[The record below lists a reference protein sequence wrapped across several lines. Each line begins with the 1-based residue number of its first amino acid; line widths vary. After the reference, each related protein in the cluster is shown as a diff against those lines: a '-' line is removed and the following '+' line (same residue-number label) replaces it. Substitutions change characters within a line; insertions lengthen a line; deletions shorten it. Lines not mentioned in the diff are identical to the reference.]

1 MTQSA
6 YFRYP
11 HVHGELVAFTAED
24 DVWIAPLDGG
34 RAWRVSADNV
44 PVSHPRISP
53 DGTTVAWTSTRDG
66 APEVHTAP
74 VDGGPSRRLTHW
86 GSPRTTV
93 RGWTPDGRVLA
104 LAAHDQPSAR
114 RCWARAVP
122 LDGGPAELLP
132 YGPVGDVVTG
142 PGGQTVLLSAPMGR
156 EAAWWKRYR
165 GGTAGKL
172 WIDRA
177 GDGGFVRLHEDLDGN
192 IEYPV
197 WAGERI
203 AFLSDHEGVGALY
216 SSLPDGGGLLRHTPL
231 DGFYARHAAGD
242 GTRVVY
248 ASAGELL
255 LLDDLSGAA
264 PRRLDVRLGGQRT
277 DLQPHPVSAARWF
290 GAAWPDHTGR
300 GSAVSV
306 RGAVHWVTHRE
317 GPARVLVSTPGVRA
331 RTPRVFRADGEEY
344 VVWVTDAEGED
355 ALEFA
360 PATSAPATGIPATG
374 VPATGVPATGTPSA
388 GPSSAGPSSVGGA
401 DGTGAASQASEASE
415 ADEVS
420 EASGPGKAGK
430 AQRAGEARGAGGAD
444 GTEATDEADE
454 ADEAEAAATAGSAEG
469 AGATDATGTV
479 GSAGGADA
487 AEVTGATGGTG
498 ATGPTEATGPT
509 SGTGPTGG
517 TGAPAG
523 EGSASRTPSAPP
535 RRIGAGRLG
544 RVVGLAVAPDGTRA
558 AVAAHDGRVLLVER
572 LTGEIH
578 QLDRSD
584 HGDASGLVFSPD
596 SAWLAWSHAGVGELR
611 QLKLAR
617 TADGTVTEATP
628 LRFRDY
634 APAFT
639 ADGKHLAFLSARA
652 FDPVYDEHVFDLAFV
667 DGARPHLITLAAT
680 TPSPFGPQR
689 HGRPFEAPDKD
700 ETPDSEG
707 APTTRI
713 DLEGL
718 ADRIVPFP
726 VEAGRYSTLRA
737 AKDGL
742 LWLRHPMTGVLG
754 SARATPDAPAPKAD
768 LERYDL
774 LQRRVEHLASDADHF
789 AVSGDGKRVLLWT
802 DGTLR
807 VVPSD
812 RRAPADEDGDAHL
825 TVDLSRVRQQ
835 IDPAAEWR
843 QMYAETGRLMRDH
856 FWRSDLGG
864 VDWDA
869 VLDRY
874 RPVLDRVATHDDLV
888 DLLWEVHGELGTSHA
903 YVIPGG
909 GWGHGDTQGL
919 LGADLSRHADGH
931 WRIDR
936 VLPSETSD
944 PRARSPLAAPGV
956 AVRAGDAVLAVGGH
970 PVDPVTGPAPLLAG
984 TADRPVELTVLPA
997 QGGPARHVV
1006 VVPLDDEEPL
1016 RYHDWVAGRRAH
1028 VDALSGGRLGYLHVP
1043 DMQAPGWAQIHR
1055 DLRLEVLREG
1065 LIVDV
1070 RENRGGHTSQLVV
1083 EKLAR
1088 RIVGWDLPRG
1098 QAPVS
1103 YPQDAPRGPVVAVAN
1118 EFSGSDGDIVNA
1130 AIKALGIGPVVGT
1143 RTWGGVVGID
1153 SRYRLVDGTLVTQP
1167 KYAFWLEG
1175 QGWDV
1180 ENHGVDP
1187 DVEVVQRPQ
1196 DHRAGRDRQLDE
1208 AVRIALAA
1216 LVERPAKTPP
1226 SVP

>member
-11 HVHGELVAFTAED
+11 HVHGELIAFTAED

-66 APEVHTAP
+66 APEIHVAP

-86 GSPRTTV
+86 GGPRTTV

-104 LAAHDQPSAR
+104 LGAHDQASTR
-114 RCWARAVP
+114 RSWARAVP
-122 LDGGPAELLP
+122 LDGGPAETLP
-132 YGPVGDVVTG
+132 YGPVGDAVFG
-142 PGGQTVLLSAPMGR
+142 PGGRTVLLSAPMGR

-172 WIDRA
+172 WIDRD
-177 GDGGFVRLHEDLDGN
+177 GDGEFVRFHEDLDGN
-192 IEYPV
+192 IEYPLQV
-197 WAGERI
+197 GERV

-216 SSLPDGGGLLRHTPL
+216 SSLADGTDLRRHTPV
-231 DGFYARHAAGD
+231 DGFYARHAATD
-242 GTRVVY
+242 GTRVIY
-248 ASAGELL
+248 TSAGQLL
-255 LLDDLSGAA
+255 LLDSLDDVNGAA
-264 PRRLDVRLGGQRT
+264 GSDGPTTGPRPLTVRLGGQRT

-290 GAAWPDHTGR
+290 GAAAPDHTGR
-300 GSAVSV
+300 GSALAV

-317 GPARVLVSTPGVRA
+317 GPARALAAEPGVRA
-331 RTPRVFRADGEEY
+331 RLPRTFRVAGEEH

-355 ALEFA
+355 ALEF
-360 PATSAPATGIPATG
+360 IPATG
-374 VPATGVPATGTPSA
+374 TPDATGTPSA
-388 GPSSAGPSSVGGA
+388 TGASADA
-401 DGTGAASQASEASE
+401 QNGTGTGTGTGTPNGDATPNTTGTPDGDATPDADATRPDKAPGATADATPQAAPTP
-415 ADEVS
+415 DKTTTT
-420 EASGPGKAGK
+420 SGP
-430 AQRAGEARGAGGAD
+430 ETTPD
-444 GTEATDEADE
+444 P
-454 ADEAEAAATAGSAEG
+454 
-469 AGATDATGTV
+469 
-479 GSAGGADA
+479 
-487 AEVTGATGGTG
+487 
-498 ATGPTEATGPT
+498 PTEDTT
-509 SGTGPTGG
+509 S
-517 TGAPAG
+517 PAQ
-523 EGSASRTPSAPP
+523 AAP
-535 RRIGAGRLG
+535 RRIARGQLG
-544 RVVGLAVAPDGTRA
+544 RVVGLAMAPDGGRA

-572 LTGEIH
+572 TTGEVREI
-578 QLDRSD
+578 DSSEY
-584 HGDASGLVFSPD
+584 GDASGLTFSPD
-596 SAWLAWSHAGVGELR
+596 SAWLAWSHPGPGPLR
-611 QLKLAR
+611 QLKLAH

-628 LRFRDY
+628 LRFQDHS
-634 APAFT
+634 PAFT
-639 ADGKHLAFLSARA
+639 ADGRHLAFLSARA

-667 DGARPHLITLAAT
+667 ESARPHLITLAAT

-689 HGRPFEAPDKD
+689 HGRPFETPDKD

-707 APTTRI
+707 APATRI

-737 AKDGL
+737 AKDGV
-742 LWLRHPMTGVLG
+742 LWLRHPVVGVLG
-754 SARATPDAPAPKAD
+754 ATRATPDDAEPKTE

-774 LQRRVEHLASDADHF
+774 VQRRVEHLAGDADHY

-802 DGTLR
+802 DGKLK

-812 RRAPADEDGDAHL
+812 RRAPADEDGDSNL

-843 QMYAETGRLMRDH
+843 QMYAEAGRLMRDN
-856 FWRSDLGG
+856 FWRPDLGG
-864 VDWDA
+864 VDWDG

-874 RPVLDRVATHDDLV
+874 RPVLDRIATHDDLV
-888 DLLWEVHGELGTSHA
+888 DLLWEVQGELGTSHA
-903 YVIPGG
+903 YVIPSGG
-909 GWGHGDTQGL
+909 GWGSSDSQGL
-919 LGADLSRHADGH
+919 LGADLTRHADGR

-956 AVRAGDAVLAVGGH
+956 AVRVGDAVVAVGGR

-984 TADRPVELTVLPA
+984 TAGKPVELTVLPGA
-997 QGGPARHVV
+997 GGEPRHVV

-1016 RYHDWVAGRRAH
+1016 RYHAWVTDRRAH
-1028 VDALSGGRLGYLHVP
+1028 VTTLSGGRLGYLHVP
-1043 DMQAPGWAQIHR
+1043 DMMAPGWAQIHR
-1055 DLRLEVLREG
+1055 DLRVEVTREG

-1098 QAPVS
+1098 QAPTS

-1167 KYAFWLEG
+1167 KYAFWLDG
-1175 QGWDV
+1175 YGWEV

-1187 DVEVVQRPQ
+1187 DVEVAQTPQ
-1196 DHRAGRDRQLDE
+1196 DHAAGRDPQLDE
-1208 AVRIALAA
+1208 AVRIALASLA
-1216 LVERPAKTPP
+1216 ERPARTPP
-1226 SVP
+1226 QLP